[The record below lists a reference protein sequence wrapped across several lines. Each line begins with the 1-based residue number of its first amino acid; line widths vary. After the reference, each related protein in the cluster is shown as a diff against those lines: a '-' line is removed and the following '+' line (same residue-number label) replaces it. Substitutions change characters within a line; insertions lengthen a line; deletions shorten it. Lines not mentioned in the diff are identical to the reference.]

1 MISDQDE
8 KGMLELMGDL
18 ADASL
23 GMVWASVELVYA
35 FFVVAA
41 NVGGVLPGTA
51 DTTETFSR
59 GKKATVHVSDFS
71 PDRVADMAPVL
82 CEVEDQLKRLCGRG
96 PVDVTVSIEIG
107 GDGGDIPVCVED
119 AVPKGSKLAIGL

>member
-23 GMVWASVELVYA
+23 GIVSASLELVYA
-35 FFVVAA
+35 FIVVVA
-41 NVGGVLPGTA
+41 NVCEILPGTA
-51 DTTETFSR
+51 DTTETFSV
-59 GKKATVHVSDFS
+59 GKKATVHVNDFS

-82 CEVEDQLKRLCGRG
+82 CEVEAQLKRLCGEG

-107 GDGGDIPVCVED
+107 GDGEAIPVCVED
-119 AVPKGSKLAIGL
+119 AVPEDTWLAMGL